1 MSLNRKKELTEI
13 AKSACRDLRKNST
26 ESERI
31 FWEAVRRKKLSG
43 KKFYRQYPFYH
54 DITGKETFFIAD
66 FYCSEEKLIVEI
78 DGNYHKYRLK
88 DDTERT
94 KTLNYMGLKVI
105 RFKNDEILN
114 NMEKVLINVK
124 NNFNVK

>member
-43 KKFYRQYPFYH
+43 KNFTGSILS
-54 DITGKETFFIAD
+54 IT
-66 FYCSEEKLIVEI
+66 
-78 DGNYHKYRLK
+78 
-88 DDTERT
+88 
-94 KTLNYMGLKVI
+94 
-105 RFKNDEILN
+105 ILQ
-114 NMEKVLINVK
+114 VK
-124 NNFNVK
+124 KHFS